1 MNNLGERL
9 YTLRTKHEMS
19 QGDLAEK
26 LDVSRQTISKWE
38 NNMSIPELD
47 KIISLSNV
55 FGVSVDYLVKGE
67 GEVPT
72 AEDEAI
78 PEAECAMAA
87 ESTPVKMIT
96 KNPTQNL
103 ITGLS
108 IGLGAVYLITL
119 LINSVSLVSN
129 ILSGYASSTYLTVAA
144 SLVISYFT
152 CIALLSRNLNLVA
165 VSYIFMALYALA
177 IELIY
182 GDTSNII
189 GSVLNI
195 FDYASIAV
203 LCFAGNKKNAKALFI
218 TSVVLLVTASAS
230 EVAAYAMSFMET
242 QEMTP
247 ANAVY
252 SSFSVVIGK
261 IPYLVVHIGC
271 ACLMYLKANPKP
283 TYEVPETEILNRSE
297 MYVGIVKH
305 VLLTLFTF
313 GIYDCIWV
321 YKTTENLNLTDV
333 NEKQSGAKKLLLCI
347 FVPFYRIYWFYAQ
360 AKRLE
365 NMIQHRGKYFS
376 DFAVLTLVLAIFVPI
391 VAASAFL
398 QTKINEYAEN

>member
-9 YTLRTKHEMS
+9 YKLRTKHEMS

-67 GEVPT
+67 GEATT
-72 AEDEAI
+72 AQADVVEV
-78 PEAECAMAA
+78 AEYEVVA
-87 ESTPVKMIT
+87 ESIPVKMIT

-103 ITGLS
+103 ISGLS
-108 IGLGAVYLITL
+108 IGLGAIYLITL

-129 ILSGYASSTYLTVAA
+129 ILNGYASATYLTVAV
-144 SLVISYFT
+144 SLAISYFT
-152 CIALLSRNLNLVA
+152 CIALLSRKLNLVA

-230 EVAAYAMSFMET
+230 EVVAYAMSFMET

-247 ANAVY
+247 ANAIY

-261 IPYLVVHIGC
+261 MPYLVVHIGS
-271 ACLMYLKANPKP
+271 AYLMYLKSNPKP
-283 TYEVPETEILNRSE
+283 TYEVAESEIPNRGE

-305 VLLTLFTF
+305 ILLTLFTF

-365 NMIQHRGKYFS
+365 KLMKVE
-376 DFAVLTLVLAIFVPI
+376 FADHSAKLAKKEDETV
-391 VAASAFL
+391 
-398 QTKINEYAEN
+398 